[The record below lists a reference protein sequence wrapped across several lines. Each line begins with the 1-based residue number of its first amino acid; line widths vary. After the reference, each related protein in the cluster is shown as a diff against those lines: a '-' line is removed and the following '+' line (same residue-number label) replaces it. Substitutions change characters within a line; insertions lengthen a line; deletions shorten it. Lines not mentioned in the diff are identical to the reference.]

1 MLKKKLL
8 LSIFLFLYMGGGMKA
23 QTKKIDTSNREK
35 LADGIYLDVNPY
47 YQGLF
52 KDAGLDEVEFTK
64 KKFLPTLLAYRQAL
78 VDQDIDKVLTFY
90 SKEKFI
96 PDGIF
101 YYKHAKVKVKNEKEF
116 LKVWKQDIQTCLK
129 TDNYEQEKFILSD
142 MRVCSLIDAS
152 KHFLKGGDFEILVVP
167 EPVTK
172 TVFDRDMGYSVIVF
186 DKENN
191 SLLKALPFVEE
202 GKEFKI
208 ILSYDA
214 VHDIRRRYDPDYVP
228 NGTP

>member
-1 MLKKKLL
+1 MLKKGLL

-23 QTKKIDTSNREK
+23 QTKKKDTSNREK
-35 LADGIYLDVNPY
+35 LADGIYLNTNPY
-47 YQGLF
+47 YQGIF

-78 VDQDIDKVLTFY
+78 VDQDIDRVLTFY

-96 PDGIF
+96 PNGISD
-101 YYKHAKVKVKNEKEF
+101 YKHKGVKVKNEKEF

-129 TDNYEQEKFILSD
+129 TKNLEQEKFILSE
-142 MRVCSLIDAS
+142 MKVCSLIYAS
-152 KHFLKGGDFEILVVP
+152 QHLLNGNFEILVVP

-186 DKENN
+186 NN
-191 SLLKALPFVEE
+191 VHKQLSEALPFVEE

-208 ILSYDA
+208 IHSYDA
-214 VHDIRRRYDPDYVP
+214 VHEIRRQYDPDYVP

>member
-1 MLKKKLL
+1 MLKKGLL

-23 QTKKIDTSNREK
+23 QTKKIDRNDRVK

-47 YQGLF
+47 IQEKF

-96 PDGIF
+96 PDGIGD
-101 YYKHAKVKVKNEKEF
+101 YKHKGVKVKNEKEF
-116 LKVWKQDIQTCLK
+116 LKVWKQDIRTCMK

-142 MRVCSLIDAS
+142 MKVCSLIDAS
-152 KHFLKGGDFEILVVP
+152 KHLLNGNLEILIVP
-167 EPVTK
+167 EPVER
-172 TVFDRDMGYSVIVF
+172 TVFDRDMGFVVIVF
-186 DKENN
+186 NN
-191 SLLKALPFVEE
+191 IHEQLLNALPFVEE

-208 ILSYDA
+208 IHSYDA
-214 VHDIRRRYDPDYVP
+214 VHEIRRVYDPNYVP

>member
-1 MLKKKLL
+1 MLKKGLL

-23 QTKKIDTSNREK
+23 QTKQMDTSNRVK
-35 LADGIYLDVNPY
+35 LVDGIYLNTNPY
-47 YQGLF
+47 YQGIF

-78 VDQDIDKVLTFY
+78 VDQDIDRVLTFY

-96 PDGIF
+96 PNGISD
-101 YYKHAKVKVKNEKEF
+101 YKHKGVKVKNEKEF

-129 TDNYEQEKFILSD
+129 TKNLEQEKFILSE
-142 MRVCSLIDAS
+142 MKVCSLIYAS
-152 KHFLKGGDFEILVVP
+152 QHLLNGNFEILVVP

-186 DKENN
+186 NKVHKQLSE
-191 SLLKALPFVEE
+191 ALPFVEE

-208 ILSYDA
+208 IHSYDA
-214 VHDIRRRYDPDYVP
+214 VHEIRRQYDPDYVP

>member
-1 MLKKKLL
+1 MLKKGLL

-35 LADGIYLDVNPY
+35 LADGIYLNTNPY

-64 KKFLPTLLAYRQAL
+64 KNFLPTLLAYRQAL

-90 SKEKFI
+90 SKVNFI
-96 PDGIF
+96 PNGIGD
-101 YYKHAKVKVKNEKEF
+101 YKHKGVKVKNEKEF
-116 LKVWKQDIQTCLK
+116 LKVWKQDILGCLAQGK
-129 TDNYEQEKFILSD
+129 ILEKFVLHD
-142 MRVCSLIDAS
+142 MAVCSLIHDS

-186 DKENN
+186 DAKLNQ
-191 SLLKALPFVEE
+191 LKKPLPFVEE

-208 ILSYDA
+208 IHSYDA
-214 VHDIRRRYDPDYVP
+214 VHEIRRQYDPDYEP

>member
-1 MLKKKLL
+1 MLKKGLL

-23 QTKKIDTSNREK
+23 QTKQMDTSDRVK
-35 LADGIYLDVNPY
+35 LVDGIYLNTNPY
-47 YQGLF
+47 YQGIF

-96 PDGIF
+96 PNGIGD
-101 YYKHAKVKVKNEKEF
+101 YKHAKVKVKSEKEF
-116 LKVWKQDIQTCLK
+116 LKVWKQDIQACMK
-129 TDNYEQEKFILSD
+129 TKNLELEKFILSD
-142 MRVCSLIDAS
+142 MKVCSLIYVF
-152 KHFLKGGDFEILVVP
+152 KHFVNDYEFLLVP

-186 DKENN
+186 DAKLNQFFN
-191 SLLKALPFVEE
+191 ALPFVEE

-208 ILSYDA
+208 IHSYDA
-214 VHDIRRRYDPDYVP
+214 VHEIRRRYDPDYVP

>member
-1 MLKKKLL
+1 MLKKGLL

-23 QTKKIDTSNREK
+23 QTKKIDTSNRVK
-35 LADGIYLDVNPY
+35 LVDGIYLNTNPY
-47 YQGLF
+47 YQGIF

-78 VDQDIDKVLTFY
+78 VDQDIDRVLTFY
-90 SKEKFI
+90 SKEQFI
-96 PDGIF
+96 PNGISD
-101 YYKHAKVKVKNEKEF
+101 YKHAKVKIKNEKDF
-116 LKVWKQDIQTCLK
+116 LKIWKQDIQTCMKGGDPNL
-129 TDNYEQEKFILSD
+129 EKFILSD
-142 MRVCSLIDAS
+142 MAVCSLIDTS
-152 KHFLKGGDFEILVVP
+152 KHLLNGNLEILVVP

-186 DKENN
+186 NN
-191 SLLKALPFVEE
+191 VHKQLFKALPFVEE

-208 ILSYDA
+208 IHSYDA
-214 VHDIRRRYDPDYVP
+214 VHEIRRQYDPDYEP

>member
-1 MLKKKLL
+1 MLKKGLL

-23 QTKKIDTSNREK
+23 QTKQMDTSNREK
-35 LADGIYLDVNPY
+35 LADGIYLNTNPY
-47 YQGLF
+47 YQGIF

-90 SKEKFI
+90 SKVNFI
-96 PDGIF
+96 PDGMSD
-101 YYKHAKVKVKNEKEF
+101 YKHKGVKVKNEKEF
-116 LKVWKQDIQTCLK
+116 LKVWKQDILGCLAQGK
-129 TDNYEQEKFILSD
+129 ILEKFVLHD
-142 MRVCSLIDAS
+142 MAVCSLIHDS

-186 DKENN
+186 DAKLNQ
-191 SLLKALPFVEE
+191 LKKPLPFVEE

-208 ILSYDA
+208 IHSYDA
-214 VHDIRRRYDPDYVP
+214 VHEIRRQYDPDYEP